1 MPFPNCSN
9 CPRSP
14 REFALWHECGSL
26 GRIHLVPR
34 QLTELFGDQDGV
46 FPSAC
51 RQYRASMNQVAS
63 WALANGLMEYT
74 GDECIPP
81 SASLLEAHI
90 SRRPARLARL
100 QRHDGFAGS
109 LEVLYETRDA
119 IVVDRETILACL
131 QRIELFSALTADELS
146 VLAEGARPI
155 VLGHLERIVIQG
167 REGSSLFILHDGTL
181 EVIARTDDRERRLAI
196 LNPPAVVGELSFL
209 LDEPRA
215 ATVRALEQA
224 VVLEI
229 GAASLRPFVEARP
242 ALVDALTALVDERRR
257 KNSEPKSAAGLARP
271 RPPGDLRRLRGEC
284 LMT

>member
-1 MPFPNCSN
+1 MNQDAFPELFEL
-9 CPRSP
+9 PAVA

-34 QLTELFGDQDGV
+34 QLTELFGDHDGV

-51 RQYRASMNQVAS
+51 RQYRASMNHVAS

-90 SRRPARLARL
+90 SKHPSRLALL

-109 LEVLYETRDA
+109 LEVLPEVADVFT
-119 IVVDRETILACL
+119 VDRATVLDCL
-131 QRIELFSALTADELS
+131 QRVELFSALTVDELAS
-146 VLAEGARPI
+146 LAAGVRPI
-155 VLGHLERIVIQG
+155 ALGHLERIIIQG

-181 EVIARTDDRERRLAI
+181 EVIARTGDDERRLAV
-196 LNPPAVVGELSFL
+196 LTPPAVVGELSFL
-209 LDEPRA
+209 LDEPRT

-224 VVLEI
+224 VVLEV
-229 GAASLRPFVEARP
+229 GAANLRPFVEARP
-242 ALVDALTALVDERRR
+242 ALLDALTALLDERRR
-257 KNSEPKSAAGLARP
+257 KNADPISGSGLRDRVRLAIFAAGGLL
-271 RPPGDLRRLRGEC
+271 G
-284 LMT
+284 